1 MNTTLEGL
9 FERYIMNQIFTV
21 EGMTCGHCEKAV
33 TKALLA
39 LDAQA
44 KVVIDRAQ
52 NKVQV
57 ESKQA
62 REALAKAISDEGYRV
77 AA

>member
-1 MNTTLEGL
+1 MD
-9 FERYIMNQIFTV
+9 QIFIV
-21 EGMTCGHCEKAV
+21 EGMTCGHCEKSV

-44 KVVIDRAQ
+44 KVVIDRTQ

-57 ESKQA
+57 ASEKN
-62 REALAKAISDEGYRV
+62 REALVQAITDEGYLV
-77 AA
+77 SA